1 MEFTTFVYKHR
12 EGRLAIG
19 EIFGEHEEVRP
30 VAQHA
35 ARLLAD
41 GTTATLYK
49 LEGSEDAVR
58 EILSACDIVE
68 NYMVSKLGTDVAAYI
83 HYSPAPTFKRLMKIP
98 AEHGLIVDTPLK
110 VKDDGRMEV
119 TVIGPKENISE
130 AFEQVPEEFTLD
142 IKRVG
147 QYRPDEQNYFEQMSD
162 RQQEVVKIAYEH
174 GYYEEPR
181 QATYSDIAAE
191 LDCSKG
197 NVGEILRRV
206 ERTLVERMLYLS
218 PTISQ
223 EATPLQSDMRI

>member
-1 MEFTTFVYKHR
+1 MEFATFVYKHR

-35 ARLLAD
+35 ARLLPD
-41 GTTATLYK
+41 GTAATLYK

-58 EILSACDIVE
+58 ETLSACEVVE
-68 NYMVSKLGTDVAAYI
+68 SYMVTTLRTDVAAYI
-83 HYSPAPTFKRLMKIP
+83 HYTPRAAFKRLMRIP

-130 AFEQVPEEFTLD
+130 AFKRVPDEFTLD

-147 QYRPDEQNYFEQMSD
+147 QYKPDEQNYFEQMSD
-162 RQQEVVKIAYEH
+162 RQQEVIKIAYER

-206 ERTLVERMLYLS
+206 ERTLVERMLHLS
-218 PTISQ
+218 PSISQ
-223 EATPLQSDMRI
+223 EATPLQSDMRL